1 MKPLMNTWLL
11 SKKAPLNLHQNLRK
25 NFPMK
30 FIHSAR
36 ISMTSQEIATAL
48 RPFIFTVHPDRFWNF
63 PIEKNTNEISLKRL
77 NEFLGERST
86 GKCSKIRDEI
96 ITFYIRNASSS
107 SSSPEIDFK
116 KVNIKLNSMENLSTT
131 VHRILSQCSLPTEY
145 LKSIN
150 KKPIDLDY
158 QSNGWR
164 NSNQKEFFYNKE
176 LFDDIESDFIQ
187 KRGEMPLS
195 QWLKDNHQSASS
207 KLGASVPIRNKLA
220 RLKQE
225 ITEKLQLK
233 SLEWNCDWAVSHVRG
248 ALKNLII
255 LSNQHPDEFRKL
267 RSKMIVLGRHNG
279 VGIDGQIV
287 LNVEDVR
294 DSWLQMIRSINR
306 FDYYV
311 KQLPKLEKQL
321 SDLIGGV
328 SIVHLEN
335 NLCDILSYYASIERF
350 IRSIK
355 EFESSQNSSISW
367 PDSLSAHK
375 LMIDFNS
382 GSLALSSNGNF
393 IVPATCSIDNLV
405 KFINDNMHEADD
417 KLNQEEFNLEHERVL
432 KNDCMETFQF
442 GCLDRHNNIKT
453 EQMISF
459 CRNILDN
466 KDKLKDYLSN
476 THLHVSMYYSVM
488 HDGQI
493 CVPFNCVV

>member
-1 MKPLMNTWLL
+1 
-11 SKKAPLNLHQNLRK
+11 
-25 NFPMK
+25 
-30 FIHSAR
+30 
-36 ISMTSQEIATAL
+36 
-48 RPFIFTVHPDRFWNF
+48 
-63 PIEKNTNEISLKRL
+63 
-77 NEFLGERST
+77 
-86 GKCSKIRDEI
+86 
-96 ITFYIRNASSS
+96 
-107 SSSPEIDFK
+107 
-116 KVNIKLNSMENLSTT
+116 MENN
-131 VHRILSQCSLPTEY
+131 HRILSQCSLPTEY

-321 SDLIGGV
+321 SGD
-328 SIVHLEN
+328 
-335 NLCDILSYYASIERF
+335 
-350 IRSIK
+350 
-355 EFESSQNSSISW
+355 
-367 PDSLSAHK
+367 
-375 LMIDFNS
+375 
-382 GSLALSSNGNF
+382 
-393 IVPATCSIDNLV
+393 
-405 KFINDNMHEADD
+405 
-417 KLNQEEFNLEHERVL
+417 
-432 KNDCMETFQF
+432 
-442 GCLDRHNNIKT
+442 
-453 EQMISF
+453 
-459 CRNILDN
+459 
-466 KDKLKDYLSN
+466 
-476 THLHVSMYYSVM
+476 
-488 HDGQI
+488 
-493 CVPFNCVV
+493 